1 MEIRI
6 KAEVVREKSFDPHF
20 QVRVSYDDGTV
31 RFKNELVSVSRKPPK
46 VNIEYSETIK
56 KYADKIDIKQIELE
70 IMKAI
75 VEFLL
80 SSSGKRL

>member
-1 MEIRI
+1 MKIDIR
-6 KAEVVREKSFDPHF
+6 AEVIKEKSFDPHF

-31 RFKNELVSVSRKPPK
+31 KFRNELVSVSRKPPR
-46 VNIEYSETIK
+46 VNVEYSETIN
-56 KYADKIDIKQIELE
+56 KYIDKIDIKQVELE

-75 VEFLL
+75 VENLL

>member
-1 MEIRI
+1 
-6 KAEVVREKSFDPHF
+6 
-20 QVRVSYDDGTV
+20 
-31 RFKNELVSVSRKPPK
+31 VSRKPPK

-75 VEFLL
+75 VESLL
-80 SSSGKRL
+80 GNSGKRL

>member
-1 MEIRI
+1 MEIKL

-20 QVRVSYDDGTV
+20 WVKVSYDDGTV
-31 RFKNELVSVSRKPPK
+31 KFKNELVSVSRKPPK

-75 VEFLL
+75 VESLL
-80 SSSGKRL
+80 GNSGKRL